1 MSFLGKHGTQ
11 EWIESVL
18 FCLFFRCLS
27 SSLHQ
32 NCLYGRIPHEWAL
45 SQLSASNISVR
56 LSKRVLPQT
65 ATLFSHPPALP
76 TEVMAMVVPMRDKAQ
91 CKHKRKRVKLL
102 QKVLWSSQCSRSKDH
117 WAIEANL
124 IQGTS
129 EKTPQNSLVW
139 SWTSYTLVPWI
150 TNLRIEVDFLFD
162 LTMLQA

>member
-1 MSFLGKHGTQ
+1 MLIIKFTSELSVWSDSSRMS
-11 EWIESVL
+11 S
-18 FCLFFRCLS
+18 
-27 SSLHQ
+27 
-32 NCLYGRIPHEWAL
+32 

-56 LSKRVLPQT
+56 LSKRTLPQT

-129 EKTPQNSLVW
+129 EKTHKI
-139 SWTSYTLVPWI
+139 PWFDPGHHI
-150 TNLRIEVDFLFD
+150 LLFLESRTCELK
-162 LTMLQA
+162 LTFFLIWLCFKHSQRKP